1 LESFTHDNP
10 YNSNKIVTER
20 QFEPY
25 KSSKV
30 FPKLVDIGRW
40 RTKEIDVNKS
50 SQMLSV
56 MDIAGLCGVA
66 RSTVSY
72 WIAEK
77 SLPARRF
84 GKRYMV
90 SVKDLI
96 PFLQSEGYS
105 IPVSLLENME
115 GIYHMTLKPFKSC
128 WDYWA
133 KDSHGEGCR
142 DCPVFSRNF
151 KACFTT
157 RQTPGLKCPTEC
169 SECQYFYEHYA
180 PIMSFI
186 DQIKNP
192 AAIYKDL
199 YIWSGNKAW
208 ADLCGVN
215 TKNLIGAGAEEFIH
229 PESLKNIINYDKK
242 IRMGGSSEVF
252 RFDLFFT
259 TKNNKKIKTDL
270 SISPLKNPDGTWLA
284 VVERQYNS

>member
-1 LESFTHDNP
+1 MNL
-10 YNSNKIVTER
+10 K
-20 QFEPY
+20 
-25 KSSKV
+25 
-30 FPKLVDIGRW
+30 G
-40 RTKEIDVNKS
+40 IDVNKPL
-50 SQMLSV
+50 QMLSV

-96 PFLQSEGYS
+96 PFLQSEGY
-105 IPVSLLENME
+105 PVPISLLENTYEM
-115 GIYHMTLKPFKSC
+115 YHNALRPFKPC

-133 KDSHGEGCR
+133 KEPHSEGCKE
-142 DCPVFSRNF
+142 CPVFSRHI

-157 RQTPGLKCPTEC
+157 RHASEQKCPIDC
-169 SECQYFYEHYA
+169 SECQYFYEFFV
-180 PIMSFI
+180 PVMSFI

-199 YIWSGNKAW
+199 YIWSGNRAW
-208 ADLCGVN
+208 ADMCGVN

-229 PESLKNIINYDKK
+229 PESLKSIINYDKK
-242 IRMGGSSEVF
+242 IRMGGGSEVF
-252 RFDLFFT
+252 HLDLFFT
-259 TKNNKKIKTDL
+259 TKGNKKIKTDL

-284 VVERQYNS
+284 VVEKQYH